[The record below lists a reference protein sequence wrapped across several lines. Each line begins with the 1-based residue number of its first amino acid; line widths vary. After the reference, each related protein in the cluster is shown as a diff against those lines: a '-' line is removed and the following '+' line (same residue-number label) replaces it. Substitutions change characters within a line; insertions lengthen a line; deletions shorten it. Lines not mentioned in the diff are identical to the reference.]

1 MMASL
6 LLIFALVLGIA
17 GGFLLYY
24 DRTQR
29 ATDAQRDTASQQ
41 DTDFHHDT
49 DTQRQDT
56 AAGDSD
62 NSAAE
67 QSQGEKP
74 QHNGKDQDAQG
85 DQDTWVELGTRE
97 DQGAPFRAATD
108 TDRTDHTDHT
118 DDTDHADGS
127 DQDAEGTPDTE
138 GTPDAKTV
146 AELEDEAATE
156 SSSSF
161 AAKYS
166 PSPDIEFDSSSAT
179 SSGRHHRTADD
190 AHRSASDTRRASE
203 SEAISENDVVKGNT
217 TDATTAGPASGADGA
232 GRASSNGSI
241 DSNDSDDTDGTN
253 ENVDSAHT
261 AGNTEKVSETG
272 PDFAPASGAGS
283 GIHPAAD
290 SAEDTESDADA
301 SSDEAG
307 QKGTEEQPEAHAK
320 PKPVGRPR
328 PLIPGTIRRERKN
341 WAETR
346 GFEYMKSDQYLV
358 DEWTR
363 GVASSGAAPK
373 DIVAGNVYGHEMLL
387 MDIDGVNV
395 MAMRTG
401 AASDVVIDF
410 QRFDSQEPEMSE
422 DLLLAMNIEG
432 FEVYSSD
439 RGVTERMVDERVRI
453 ALQRMPEVV
462 SALWLETEWVLAQT
476 TKHSRTADWEAMLP
490 PLALLADAA
499 RVLPPRSSSVHTI
512 HFEDLD
518 PAREIPAAP
527 VVEAVGGTTS
537 VGQPE
542 FSRPVIQRP
551 EEPLDMPSRT
561 YSETRGPV
569 EHTAIGAD
577 EVDAIADGN
586 ERPTPDSGAARLP
599 RRQFGEASIF
609 GDTFGSAFGGSFSGG
624 LGDASPGPGKDA
636 AKNAAKDPAEGAA
649 KDAAESSAEG
659 SSTGPSRDSSR
670 GRSRNTSGPAAARDK
685 DCQDE
690 SGPRQGE

>member
-1 MMASL
+1 MASL

-29 ATDAQRDTASQQ
+29 VADAQRDTASQHDRKGW
-41 DTDFHHDT
+41 DTW
-49 DTQRQDT
+49 
-56 AAGDSD
+56 
-62 NSAAE
+62 E
-67 QSQGEKP
+67 
-74 QHNGKDQDAQG
+74 DQDA
-85 DQDTWVELGTRE
+85 
-97 DQGAPFRAATD
+97 PS
-108 TDRTDHTDHT
+108 
-118 DDTDHADGS
+118 HARPETKGETEE
-127 DQDAEGTPDTE
+127 DAEDAAGSEAVTDSESE
-138 GTPDAKTV
+138 GG
-146 AELEDEAATE
+146 AEDHPG
-156 SSSSF
+156 F

-166 PSPDIEFDSSSAT
+166 PSPDVESDSSSAT
-179 SSGRHHRTADD
+179 SSGRHHRAAGESGRSGDD
-190 AHRSASDTRRASE
+190 RASEDSASDANASDEARAND
-203 SEAISENDVVKGNT
+203 SEAVSDNGVVKGSA
-217 TDATTAGPASGADGA
+217 ATAATAANATASTAGPNDAHATGSDSTSSSDNVGSASNTGSA
-232 GRASSNGSI
+232 GSAGSAARAN
-241 DSNDSDDTDGTN
+241 
-253 ENVDSAHT
+253 T
-261 AGNTEKVSETG
+261 AGSTEETSEAGAETE
-272 PDFAPASGAGS
+272 SG
-283 GIHPAAD
+283 AAD
-290 SAEDTESDADA
+290 SLE
-301 SSDEAG
+301 EAG
-307 QKGTEEQPEAHAK
+307 QEGTEEQPEGHAK

-410 QRFDSQEPEMSE
+410 QRFGSQEAEMSE
-422 DLLLAMNIEG
+422 DLLMAMSIEG
-432 FEVYSSD
+432 FDVYSSD

-490 PLALLADAA
+490 PLALLADAS

-512 HFEDLD
+512 HLEDLD

-527 VVEAVGGTTS
+527 VVDAVGGTAAA
-537 VGQPE
+537 GQPE

-586 ERPTPDSGAARLP
+586 ERPTPDSGTARLP
-599 RRQFGEASIF
+599 RQQFGEASIF
-609 GDTFGSAFGGSFSGG
+609 GDAS
-624 LGDASPGPGKDA
+624 GDASGYGLDA
-636 AKNAAKDPAEGAA
+636 ASQDVSGSAAGWEND
-649 KDAAESSAEG
+649 
-659 SSTGPSRDSSR
+659 
-670 GRSRNTSGPAAARDK
+670 DK
-685 DCQDE
+685 DRGDDSEPQ
-690 SGPRQGE
+690 QGE

>member
-29 ATDAQRDTASQQ
+29 VADAQRDTASQHDRKGW
-41 DTDFHHDT
+41 DTW
-49 DTQRQDT
+49 
-56 AAGDSD
+56 
-62 NSAAE
+62 E
-67 QSQGEKP
+67 
-74 QHNGKDQDAQG
+74 DQDA
-85 DQDTWVELGTRE
+85 
-97 DQGAPFRAATD
+97 PS
-108 TDRTDHTDHT
+108 
-118 DDTDHADGS
+118 HARPETKGETEE
-127 DQDAEGTPDTE
+127 DAEDAAGSEAVTDSESE
-138 GTPDAKTV
+138 GG
-146 AELEDEAATE
+146 AEDHPG
-156 SSSSF
+156 F

-166 PSPDIEFDSSSAT
+166 PSPDVESDSSSAT
-179 SSGRHHRTADD
+179 SSGRHHRAAGESGRSGDD
-190 AHRSASDTRRASE
+190 RASEDSASDANASDEARAND
-203 SEAISENDVVKGNT
+203 SEAVSDNGVVKGSA
-217 TDATTAGPASGADGA
+217 ATAATAANATASTAGPNDAHATGSDSTSSSDNVGSASNTGSA
-232 GRASSNGSI
+232 GSAGSAARAN
-241 DSNDSDDTDGTN
+241 
-253 ENVDSAHT
+253 T
-261 AGNTEKVSETG
+261 AGSTEETSEAGAETE
-272 PDFAPASGAGS
+272 SG
-283 GIHPAAD
+283 AAD
-290 SAEDTESDADA
+290 SLE
-301 SSDEAG
+301 EAG
-307 QKGTEEQPEAHAK
+307 QEGTEEQPEGHAK

-410 QRFDSQEPEMSE
+410 QRFGSQEAEMSE
-422 DLLLAMNIEG
+422 DLLMAMSIEG
-432 FEVYSSD
+432 FDVYSSD

-490 PLALLADAA
+490 PLALLADAS

-512 HFEDLD
+512 HLEDLD

-527 VVEAVGGTTS
+527 VVDAVGGTAAA
-537 VGQPE
+537 GQPE

-586 ERPTPDSGAARLP
+586 ERPTPDSGTARLP
-599 RRQFGEASIF
+599 RQQFGEASIF
-609 GDTFGSAFGGSFSGG
+609 GDAS
-624 LGDASPGPGKDA
+624 GDASGDGLDA
-636 AKNAAKDPAEGAA
+636 ASQDVSGSAAGWEND
-649 KDAAESSAEG
+649 
-659 SSTGPSRDSSR
+659 
-670 GRSRNTSGPAAARDK
+670 DK
-685 DCQDE
+685 DRGDDSEPQ
-690 SGPRQGE
+690 QGE